1 MDTQMKLFD
10 EAYVE
15 SQVRQVKEVRQKKI
29 DFGIYK
35 SDRVFS
41 RTIYVNFICNAVDG
55 TLLKGCTLRISDH
68 LLPNETHR
76 TFLVKPDNFLDKKTK
91 EKFRKALELT
101 ASDTIKKSIRK
112 NLDKLSRRY
121 DSEAEDF

>member
-1 MDTQMKLFD
+1 MKLFD

>member
-29 DFGIYK
+29 DFEIYK
-35 SDRVFS
+35 SNRVFS

-101 ASDTIKKSIRK
+101 ASDTIKKTVRK
-112 NLDKLSRRY
+112 NLNKLSRRY
-121 DSEAEDF
+121 DSETEDF

>member
-1 MDTQMKLFD
+1 METQIKLFD

-29 DFGIYK
+29 NFGIYK

-68 LLPNETHR
+68 LLPNETHK

-101 ASDTIKKSIRK
+101 ARDTIKKTVRK
-112 NLDKLSRRY
+112 NLDKLTKRFKN
-121 DSEAEDF
+121 EAEDF

>member
-35 SDRVFS
+35 SDRSFS

-68 LLPNETHR
+68 LLPHETHR

-101 ASDTIKKSIRK
+101 ASDTIKKTVRK
-112 NLDKLSRRY
+112 NLNKLTKRFG
-121 DSEAEDF
+121 DEKNDI

>member
-29 DFGIYK
+29 DFEIYK

-68 LLPNETHR
+68 LLPNEIHR

-101 ASDTIKKSIRK
+101 ASDTIKKTVRK
-112 NLDKLSRRY
+112 NLNKLSRRY

>member
-29 DFGIYK
+29 DFEIYK
-35 SDRVFS
+35 SNRVFS

-68 LLPNETHR
+68 LLPNEIYR

-101 ASDTIKKSIRK
+101 ASDTIKKTVRK
-112 NLDKLSRRY
+112 NLNKLSRRY